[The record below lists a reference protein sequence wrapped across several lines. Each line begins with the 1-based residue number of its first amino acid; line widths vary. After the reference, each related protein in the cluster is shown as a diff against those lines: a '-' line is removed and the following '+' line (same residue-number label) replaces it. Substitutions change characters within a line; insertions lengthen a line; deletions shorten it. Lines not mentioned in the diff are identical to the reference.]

1 MILIASTLHDTY
13 ELVKCKIKII
23 LAFKESFYYYW
34 LLDLVYVQLKHYVVF
49 TTLFELDS
57 VEKEGV
63 RVEVP

>member
-1 MILIASTLHDTY
+1 M
-13 ELVKCKIKII
+13 CKII

-34 LLDLVYVQLKHYVVF
+34 LLDLVYVQLNHYVVS
-49 TTLFELDS
+49 TTIFELDS

>member
-1 MILIASTLHDTY
+1 MIVISSTLHDTY
-13 ELVKCKIKII
+13 ELVMCKII

-34 LLDLVYVQLKHYVVF
+34 LLDLVYVQLNHYVVF
-49 TTLFELDS
+49 TTIFELDS